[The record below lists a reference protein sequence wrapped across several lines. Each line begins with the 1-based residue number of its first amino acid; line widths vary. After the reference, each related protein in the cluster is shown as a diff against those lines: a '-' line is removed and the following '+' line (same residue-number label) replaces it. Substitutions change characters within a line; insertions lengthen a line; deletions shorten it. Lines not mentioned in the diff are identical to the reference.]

1 MLINQRHKSSTGHRL
16 LPSNARN
23 VALALKQGRDAD
35 RHDRTENQVRG
46 TSGKYMEESVMSKFV
61 DKGAVA
67 GRLIGSLAIWIVV
80 GIFIWPGIMGVFN
93 SVVFPGFETCKREI
107 ARYLQDS
114 SSLEFEWPPRRFSRQ
129 ADADIWG
136 YAIVMYTT
144 GATGA
149 GIASMVECTVGGLE

>member
-35 RHDRTENQVRG
+35 RHDRIENQVRG
-46 TSGKYMEESVMSKFV
+46 MSGKYMEESVMSKFV
-61 DKGAVA
+61 DKGTVA
-67 GRLIGSLAIWIVV
+67 GCLIGSLAIWIAAGV
-80 GIFIWPGIMGVFN
+80 ILWPGVMMAYN
-93 SVVFPGFETCKREI
+93 TVVFPGLETCKREI
-107 ARYLQDS
+107 SRHLQGS
-114 SSLEFEWPPRRFSRQ
+114 SSVEFDWPPRRFSRQ

-144 GATGA
+144 GANGA

>member
-1 MLINQRHKSSTGHRL
+1 MKDSLDS
-16 LPSNARN
+16 
-23 VALALKQGRDAD
+23 
-35 RHDRTENQVRG
+35 
-46 TSGKYMEESVMSKFV
+46 
-61 DKGAVA
+61 GAVA
-67 GRLIGSLAIWIVV
+67 GRLVGSLAIWIVV

-107 ARYLQDS
+107 SSYLQDS
-114 SSLEFEWPPRRFSRQ
+114 SSLEFEWPPRRFSRHEN
-129 ADADIWG
+129 ADIWG